1 MINGTDSRF
10 REILE
15 QFRFL
20 NFNIS
25 ANISEENLQ
34 RLWYIYHNALMNRRS
49 NSRYGD
55 QENVWDY
62 LEHTTGPR
70 RGPLP
75 TVIVITVVY
84 CCLFLSGLFGNVCT
98 CLVIIK
104 NKYMHTAT
112 NYYLFNLAIADL
124 LLLLI
129 GLPQE
134 TVSIWSAYPWIFG
147 EVFCILRTMLAEMST
162 NASILTITAFTVER
176 YVAICYPMKSQTMS
190 GLKRVVR
197 VIIIIWCL
205 ASIFSI
211 PLTIQFGLVYA
222 KDKQNK
228 TIPESASCGITRYHY
243 LERTFEVS
251 TFLFFVFPMT
261 LVSVM
266 YARIAVAIQRSLCNR
281 ERAEG
286 PACEQLSGGEI
297 RAQQQAKARRSVL
310 KMLGRYRTEII
321 NIANFRC
328 KRRQIGTLAC
338 PISVVNGTSYEFI
351 N

>member
-1 MINGTDSRF
+1 MSNGTETRI
-10 REILE
+10 REILA
-15 QFRFL
+15 QVPFS

-25 ANISEENLQ
+25 SNISEESLQ
-34 RLWYIYHNALMNRRS
+34 RLWYIYHNALVNRRS
-49 NSRYGD
+49 NWRYGD
-55 QENVWDY
+55 QDNVWDY

-70 RGPLP
+70 RGPLS

-147 EVFCILRTMLAEMST
+147 EAFCVIRTMLAEMST
-162 NASILTITAFTVER
+162 NASILTIAAFTVER

-190 GLKRVVR
+190 GLKRVIR

-205 ASIFSI
+205 ACMFSI
-211 PLTIQFGLVYA
+211 PLTIQFGLVFA
-222 KDKQNK
+222 KDEHNQ

-243 LERTFEVS
+243 LARTFEVS

-266 YARIAVAIQRSLCNR
+266 YARIAVAIQRSLYNR
-281 ERAEG
+281 DKTEVPTSE
-286 PACEQLSGGEI
+286 PLSGGEM

-310 KMLGRYRTEII
+310 KMLGRYSCHEVIKPFPCST
-321 NIANFRC
+321 
-328 KRRQIGTLAC
+328 QLAQ
-338 PISVVNGTSYEFI
+338 VNS
-351 N
+351 